1 MRSYIPHEAITCDD
15 RNLPWINKDIKD
27 LIHEKNQACKSD
39 RENKQHILFSSV
51 PTTSIRVKFSNRKMQ
66 IQLLRSFI

>member
-51 PTTSIRVKFSNRKMQ
+51 
-66 IQLLRSFI
+66 